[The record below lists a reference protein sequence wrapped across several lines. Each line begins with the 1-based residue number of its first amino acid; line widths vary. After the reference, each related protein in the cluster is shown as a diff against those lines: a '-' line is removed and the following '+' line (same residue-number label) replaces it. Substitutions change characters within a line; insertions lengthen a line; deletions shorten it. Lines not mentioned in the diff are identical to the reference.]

1 MWLAIKK
8 KRKEEHN
15 FYWGPGFPGTVARP
29 VALALAVALAVPL
42 VSALSLCLYLPLALL
57 IKHMRNSEP
66 EKILLRKL

>member
-29 VALALAVALAVPL
+29 VALALAVPL